1 MRAEADKFF
10 MHHPS
15 GKPERHIPNP
25 HYSPHE
31 NPLPACHHGLQPRL
45 TRGLR
50 RHALRDAR
58 RKHFCPARRKR
69 NAALD
74 TLPAPCSAGIEVIQR
89 PVNERAD
96 PERHQL
102 RGRLLQ
108 VTPSFYG
115 KFGPRAPSNSHV
127 KKSASCSLRS
137 LQSNG
142 SPGISS
148 MSAVSSCPGRV
159 SHLSCAPSA
168 R

>member
-1 MRAEADKFF
+1 MRKRTNFSCAIR
-10 MHHPS
+10 
-15 GKPERHIPNP
+15 PESRKGTFRTRIIRRMRTRCW
-25 HYSPHE
+25 
-31 NPLPACHHGLQPRL
+31 LACHGLQPRL

-58 RKHFCPARRKR
+58 RRHFCPARRKR
-69 NAALD
+69 NATPD
-74 TLPAPCSAGIEVIQR
+74 IPPAPCSAGIEVIQR
-89 PVNERAD
+89 PVNGRVD
-96 PERHQL
+96 LGHHQL

-108 VTPSFYG
+108 VTSSFYG
-115 KFGPRAPSNSHV
+115 KFGPRAPSNSHA

-148 MSAVSSCPGRV
+148 MSAVSSCPGRA
-159 SHLSCAPSA
+159 SHLSRAPSA

>member
-10 MHHPS
+10 HAPS
-15 GKPERHIPNP
+15 VRKARSRTRIIRRMRTRCR
-25 HYSPHE
+25 
-31 NPLPACHHGLQPRL
+31 LACHGLQPRL

-58 RKHFCPARRKR
+58 RRHFCPARRKR
-69 NAALD
+69 NATPD
-74 TLPAPCSAGIEVIQR
+74 IPPAPCSAGIEVIQR

-96 PERHQL
+96 PGRHQL

-108 VTPSFYG
+108 VMPSFYG
-115 KFGPRAPSNSHV
+115 EFGPRAPSNSHV